1 MTAESSSKRVYRART
16 ENGEPDPVDTHVGAR
31 LRLRRTLM
39 GMSQTEL
46 AKAVGLTFQQVQKYE
61 SGANRISASRLY
73 HIAEALDVP
82 VSFFF
87 DDMPRSGGPLGLHE
101 DSQAFSAPE
110 SGREG
115 LEMMRNYHRI
125 SDEAVRRSVYD
136 LTKSLA
142 AKLNG
147 EEEQGEGGKP

>member
-1 MTAESSSKRVYRART
+1 MSGEANSKRIYRART
-16 ENGEPDPVDTHVGAR
+16 ESGDPDPVDTHVGAR
-31 LRLRRTLM
+31 LRLRRTLL
-39 GMSQTEL
+39 GLSQTEL
-46 AKAVGLTFQQVQKYE
+46 ARSVGLTFQQVQKYE

-87 DDMPRSGGPLGLHE
+87 DDMQRDGGFSGLHE
-101 DSQAFSAPE
+101 DAATFAPADN
-110 SGREG
+110 GREG

-125 SDEAVRRSVYD
+125 ADEAIRRSVYD

-142 AKLNG
+142 NKLSTDS
-147 EEEQGEGGKP
+147 Q

>member
-1 MTAESSSKRVYRART
+1 MVEKQNNKRTFRART
-16 ENGEPDPVDTHVGAR
+16 ENGDPDPVDSHVGAR

-87 DDMPRSGGPLGLHE
+87 DDLPRANAITGLCEGP
-101 DSQAFSAPE
+101 APSLLPPD

-115 LEMMRNYHRI
+115 LEMMRNFRSI
-125 SDEAVRRSVYD
+125 GDDQIRRGVYD
-136 LTKSLA
+136 LTKLLA
-142 AKLNG
+142 NRVNG
-147 EEEQGEGGKP
+147 VEEE

>member
-1 MTAESSSKRVYRART
+1 MATETNSKRIYRART
-16 ENGEPDPVDTHVGAR
+16 ESGDPDPIDTHVGAR

-39 GMSQTEL
+39 GLSQTEL
-46 AKAVGLTFQQVQKYE
+46 AKSVGLTFQQVQKYE

-73 HIAEALDVP
+73 HISEALDVP

-87 DDMPRSGGPLGLHE
+87 DDMSRSSGKYGLHE
-101 DSQAFSAPE
+101 DAVAFSAPE
-110 SGREG
+110 SSREG

-125 SDEAVRRSVYD
+125 TDEAIRRSVYD

-147 EEEQGEGGKP
+147 EEE

>member
-1 MTAESSSKRVYRART
+1 MTTETNSKRIYRART
-16 ENGEPDPVDTHVGAR
+16 ESGDPDPVDTHVGAR
-31 LRLRRTLM
+31 LRLRRTLL
-39 GMSQTEL
+39 GLSQTEL

-87 DDMPRSGGPLGLHE
+87 DDIPRTGATVGLHDE
-101 DSQAFSAPE
+101 PAAFVSAE
-110 SGREG
+110 TGREG

-125 SDEAVRRSVYD
+125 TDEAIRRSVYD

-147 EEEQGEGGKP
+147 ED

>member
-1 MTAESSSKRVYRART
+1 MTAETSSKRIYRART
-16 ENGEPDPVDTHVGAR
+16 ESGEPDPVDTHVGAR

-39 GMSQTEL
+39 GLSQTEL
-46 AKAVGLTFQQVQKYE
+46 ARSVGLTFQQVQKYE

-87 DDMPRSGGPLGLHE
+87 DDIPRGGAAALSMGLSE
-101 DSQAFSAPE
+101 DQTGFAAPDS

-125 SDEAVRRSVYD
+125 TDEAIRRSVYD

-142 AKLNG
+142 SKLNG
-147 EEEQGEGGKP
+147 EE

>member
-1 MTAESSSKRVYRART
+1 MTAETSSKRIYRART
-16 ENGEPDPVDTHVGAR
+16 ESGEPDPVDTHVGAR

-39 GMSQTEL
+39 GLSQTEL
-46 AKAVGLTFQQVQKYE
+46 ARSVGLTFQQVQKYE

-87 DDMPRSGGPLGLHE
+87 DDIPRGGGGMSMGLSE
-101 DSQAFSAPE
+101 DQAGFAAPDS

-125 SDEAVRRSVYD
+125 TDEAIRRSVYD

-142 AKLNG
+142 SKLNG
-147 EEEQGEGGKP
+147 EE

>member
-1 MTAESSSKRVYRART
+1 MAGKTNTKRIYRART
-16 ENGEPDPVDTHVGAR
+16 ESGDPDPVDMHVGAR
-31 LRLRRTLM
+31 LRLRRTLL

-87 DDMPRSGGPLGLHE
+87 DDMPRNSGGLGEDPAPPLLP
-101 DSQAFSAPE
+101 DY
-110 SGREG
+110 GREG
-115 LEMMRNYHRI
+115 LEMMRNYRRI
-125 SDEAVRRSVYD
+125 DDEYIRRGVYE
-136 LTKSLA
+136 LTKMLA
-142 AKLNG
+142 TRLNG
-147 EEEQGEGGKP
+147 EPVE